1 MRSASQILRNKN
13 SGYANVENTNSAGV
27 KDIVR
32 NAGKKRSSNQKDE
45 IGTNRKSKTRQLSG
59 FSML

>member
-1 MRSASQILRNKN
+1 MRSAPRILRNKN
-13 SGYANVENTNSAGV
+13 SGYANVEDTNSAGV

-32 NAGKKRSSNQKDE
+32 NAGKKRGSKQKDE
-45 IGTNRKSKTRQLSG
+45 IGINRKSKTRQLSG

>member
-1 MRSASQILRNKN
+1 MRP
-13 SGYANVENTNSAGV
+13 GYANVENTNSAGV
-27 KDIVR
+27 KDTAK
-32 NAGKKRSSNQKDE
+32 NAGKKRSSNQKDD